1 MTTYEP
7 DAFDHDE
14 GARASSLIPVHK
26 LATRDPIYDQQLLRD
41 VELINARTRAELGP
55 PPRKRVPEQA
65 KRKPILPEPAP
76 PTALHEGMCGFSIME
91 LQAHLKRLGY
101 SDARGRALATD
112 GRFGPSTRT
121 ALLGFQVEHGLEANG
136 ICNEVTLTLVRK
148 VVEDLGHV
156 ETL

>member
-1 MTTYEP
+1 MTKYET

-65 KRKPILPEPAP
+65 KRKPVLPEPTRPA
-76 PTALHEGMCGFSIME
+76 ALREGMCGFAVME
-91 LQAHLKRLGY
+91 LQALLKRLGY
-101 SDARGRALATD
+101 SDARGRPLATD

-121 ALLGFQVEHGLEANG
+121 AVLGFQVEHGLEANG
-136 ICNEVTLTLVRK
+136 MCDEVTLTLVRK
-148 VVEDLGHV
+148 VVEDAERV
-156 ETL
+156 ESI